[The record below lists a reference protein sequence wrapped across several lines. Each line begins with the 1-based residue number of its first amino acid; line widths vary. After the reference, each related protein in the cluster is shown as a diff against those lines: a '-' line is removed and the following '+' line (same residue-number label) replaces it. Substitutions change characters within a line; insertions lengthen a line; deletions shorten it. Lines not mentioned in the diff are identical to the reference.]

1 MTQQEIQ
8 TQLKQVEE
16 AITNL
21 KAMQGTLSA
30 EQLQT
35 SLAPLEQKRKELKA
49 QLAQAANNANV
60 KGGGAVAQGDKATA
74 VAEGGVNVQG
84 NMQGNIITGSGN
96 TIYTGQGID
105 STSPPLPPQFTPLR
119 QLMVQYFDLGELR
132 TITFDLG
139 ISHDDLRGSTR
150 SEFVE
155 SLIGY
160 CHRNNKLPQ
169 LLNLCQQQRGFVA
182 WPSVS

>member
-8 TQLKQVEE
+8 TQLKQVEA
-16 AITNL
+16 AIANL

-35 SLAPLEQKRKELKA
+35 ALAPLEQKRNALKA
-49 QLAQAANNANV
+49 QLAQMVNNADV
-60 KGGGAVAQGDKATA
+60 KDGGAVAQGDNATA
-74 VAEGGVNVQG
+74 VAEGGVNVDG
-84 NMQGNIITGSGN
+84 NVQGNIITGSGN
-96 TIYTGQGID
+96 TIYTGQGAD
-105 STSPPLPPQFTPLR
+105 SASPPLPPQFAPLR

-155 SLIGY
+155 SLIGH
-160 CHRNNKLPQ
+160 CHRTGKLPK
-169 LLNLCQQQRGFVA
+169 LLNICRQQRDFVA